1 MAATESPVLIVGE
14 TGTGKELLAHAVHC
28 ASKRSKGPFIAI
40 NVAAMPENL
49 LESEL
54 FGYEDGAFTGAK
66 KADALG
72 CLNLLMVVPYSS
84 MK

>member
-54 FGYEDGAFTGAK
+54 LD
-66 KADALG
+66 
-72 CLNLLMVVPYSS
+72 
-84 MK
+84 MKRVHLPAQKRRTPWAV